1 MTLHPE
7 TCDYFFIRH
16 APVEKPSG
24 VVPPANPPIKAL
36 PYDVTALVN
45 QLPKGAVWYIS
56 PLLRAQQT
64 ADLLIPSLEPA
75 GKSIPSP
82 DLVEMDFG
90 EWHGKPVSDIWPQI
104 EAGPLHN
111 WSFITADR
119 QPPGGENFLSQIARV
134 KGWMNQ
140 EESNF
145 SVQPKVVM
153 AHAGI
158 LRAALALALGGQPDH
173 AVGIPIPHF
182 GVLKLTLMDP
192 ARATAA
198 GGCWQFVGLSDPMVT
213 MG

>member
-1 MTLHPE
+1 M
-7 TCDYFFIRH
+7 
-16 APVEKPSG
+16 
-24 VVPPANPPIKAL
+24 VPPANPPIKAL
-36 PYDVTALVN
+36 SYDVTALVD
-45 QLPKGAVWYIS
+45 QLPKGAVWHIS
-56 PLLRAQQT
+56 PLLRTQQT

-90 EWHGKPVSDIWPQI
+90 EWHGQPVSDIWPQI

-140 EESNF
+140 EEQLLRSTKGSYGACRHF
-145 SVQPKVVM
+145 
-153 AHAGI
+153 AG
-158 LRAALALALGGQPDH
+158 RTSPCVRGQPDQ

-192 ARATAA
+192 TRATAA